1 MYKFYILKLVKSIEN
16 ILKYLLF
23 IFSRCTHVSSI
34 FNAPYKK
41 DKYEHNNNA
50 CHVPRDHVKE
60 VRTDT
65 LLPPTRTVGGRPR
78 VMKSRAAM

>member
-1 MYKFYILKLVKSIEN
+1 MS
-16 ILKYLLF
+16 LLF
-23 IFSRCTHVSSI
+23 SMLLIRKTNI
-34 FNAPYKK
+34 ITMIAT
-41 DKYEHNNNA
+41 

>member
-1 MYKFYILKLVKSIEN
+1 MS
-16 ILKYLLF
+16 LLF
-23 IFSRCTHVSSI
+23 SMLLTRKTNMNIITMLATR
-34 FNAPYKK
+34 
-41 DKYEHNNNA
+41 
-50 CHVPRDHVKE
+50 HVPRDQVKE